1 MRISLEPHEWDRV
14 KHLLVRAGVED
25 VDQVDP
31 EAWLQE
37 HLMELL
43 DKVEAYIDHPLVRA
57 LLTMLK

>member
-37 HLMELL
+37 HLLELL

>member
-1 MRISLEPHEWDRV
+1 MRISLEPHEWDRI
-14 KHLLVRAGVED
+14 KHLLARAGVED

-37 HLMELL
+37 HILELL
-43 DKVEAYIDHPLVRA
+43 DKVEVYIDHPLVRA